1 MAGIEAHEL
10 TKVFHYPGRGD
21 VVAANRVSFNCQ
33 PGEIFG
39 LLGPNGAGKTTT
51 LRMLSTVLQPTSG
64 TAIVAGHDVVASPL
78 EVRRA
83 IGFLSANTGL
93 YGKLTARETL
103 EYFGKLHGLGG
114 QSLTRRVD
122 ELIELFDI
130 GTFANV
136 YCEKLSSGMKQKV
149 SIARAIVHDPEVL
162 ILDEPTLGLDIL
174 VASTMI
180 QMVEDSRA
188 RGKCIIFS
196 THIMSE
202 VERLCDR
209 VGIVHR
215 GELRAV
221 GTLQELRER
230 TSREYLEEI
239 FMALVGDSDGAGSS
253 ESSRAGA
260 GPGNGSVRQDGPYEE
275 ESSVER
281 HQGAPEEVP

>member
-1 MAGIEAHEL
+1 MAGIEAREL
-10 TKVFHYPGRGD
+10 TKVFHDPGRGD
-21 VVAANRVSFNCQ
+21 VVAADRVSFTCR

-51 LRMLSTVLQPTSG
+51 LRMLSTVLRPTSG
-64 TAIVAGHDVVASPL
+64 SAVVAGYDVVTSPL

-103 EYFGKLHGLGG
+103 EYFGKLHGLG
-114 QSLTRRVD
+114 TR
-122 ELIELFDI
+122 ELALRIEELVELFDI
-130 GTFANV
+130 GAFTNV

-180 QMVEDSRA
+180 QLVEDSRA

-209 VGIVHR
+209 VAIVHR
-215 GELRAV
+215 GKLRAV
-221 GTLQELRER
+221 GTLPELREQ
-230 TSREYLEEI
+230 TSKEYLEEI
-239 FMALVGDSDGAGSS
+239 FMSLVGTDAVS
-253 ESSRAGA
+253 EASALGEDPPS
-260 GPGNGSVRQDGPYEE
+260 GPPK
-275 ESSVER
+275 
-281 HQGAPEEVP
+281 GAPEEVQ

>member
-1 MAGIEAHEL
+1 MAGIEAREL
-10 TKVFHYPGRGD
+10 TKVFHDPARGD
-21 VVAANRVSFNCQ
+21 VVAVKQVSFTCQ

-51 LRMLSTVLQPTSG
+51 LRMLSTVLKPTSG

-114 QSLTRRVD
+114 PSLTRRVD

-130 GTFANV
+130 GTFADV

-149 SIARAIVHDPEVL
+149 SIARAIIHDPEVL

-215 GELRAV
+215 GALRAV
-221 GTLQELRER
+221 GTLDELRKR

-239 FMALVGDSDGAGSS
+239 FMALVADSDDADSP
-253 ESSRAGA
+253 ED
-260 GPGNGSVRQDGPYEE
+260 GSVRRDGPYEG
-275 ESSVER
+275 ESAAR
-281 HQGAPEEVP
+281 QQGTPEEVP

>member
-1 MAGIEAHEL
+1 MAGIEAREL
-10 TKVFHYPGRGD
+10 TKVFHDAGRGD
-21 VVAANRVSFNCQ
+21 VVAANRVSFTCQ

-64 TAIVAGHDVVASPL
+64 TAIVAGHDVVAAPL

-239 FMALVGDSDGAGSS
+239 FIALVGDADGAGSS
-253 ESSRAGA
+253 ESSRAGS
-260 GPGNGSVRQDGPYEE
+260 GPGDGDVRQDGPYEG
-275 ESSVER
+275 ESSAER
-281 HQGAPEEVP
+281 QQGAPEEVP

>member
-1 MAGIEAHEL
+1 MAGIEAREL
-10 TKVFHYPGRGD
+10 TKVFHDAGRGD
-21 VVAANRVSFNCQ
+21 VVAANRVSFTCQ

-64 TAIVAGHDVVASPL
+64 TAIVAGHDVIAAPL

-114 QSLTRRVD
+114 RSLSRRVD

-209 VGIVHR
+209 IGIVHR

-239 FMALVGDSDGAGSS
+239 FIALVGDADGAGST
-253 ESSRAGA
+253 ESSRAGS
-260 GPGNGSVRQDGPYEE
+260 GPGDGDVRQDGSYEG
-275 ESSVER
+275 ESSAEWQ
-281 HQGAPEEVP
+281 QGAPEEVP

>member
-1 MAGIEAHEL
+1 MSGIEAREL
-10 TKVFHYPGRGD
+10 TKVFHDPGRGD
-21 VVAANRVSFNCQ
+21 VVAANQVSFTCE

-51 LRMLSTVLQPTSG
+51 LRMLSTVLRPTSG
-64 TAIVAGHDVVASPL
+64 TAVVAGHDVVDSPL

-103 EYFGKLHGLGG
+103 EYFGRLHGLGG
-114 QSLTRRVD
+114 SSLARRVD

-130 GTFANV
+130 GHFAKVN
-136 YCEKLSSGMKQKV
+136 CEKLSSGMKQKV

-215 GELRAV
+215 GRLRAV
-221 GTLQELRER
+221 GTLEELRER

-239 FMALVGDSDGAGSS
+239 FMALVGHDEEAVRSERAPAEDGSAKNCP
-253 ESSRAGA
+253 R
-260 GPGNGSVRQDGPYEE
+260 DDPYEE
-275 ESSVER
+275 SAER
-281 HQGAPEEVP
+281 QQGAPEEVP